1 MNSLSTNGNEIS
13 KTQKKNN
20 YLTYNL
26 HPATLENSNSFPLKA
41 GDFTATSLLM
51 LSLERGDGGGQL
63 AVNEFGA
70 WKAAQGKTP
79 VSFALQPLSAAHLC
93 SVHLLNVCAAT
104 PPRLQPCPP
113 QYPITADAER
123 LLPREMLST
132 KGYNN
137 SQTSSAMQMIASQN
151 IEAMKTNGVSLSPK
165 DKRRP
170 LRSLKVVR
178 RDDTDLQFAS
188 CQSFRCC

>member
-1 MNSLSTNGNEIS
+1 MEMKS
-13 KTQKKNN
+13 QKRKKKQKNN

-79 VSFALQPLSAAHLC
+79 VSFALQPLSAAHLG
-93 SVHLLNVCAAT
+93 SVHLLNVCAAS
-104 PPRLQPCPP
+104 
-113 QYPITADAER
+113 ER
-123 LLPREMLST
+123 LLH
-132 KGYNN
+132 GC
-137 SQTSSAMQMIASQN
+137 
-151 IEAMKTNGVSLSPK
+151 SPA
-165 DKRRP
+165 
-170 LRSLKVVR
+170 LRSI
-178 RDDTDLQFAS
+178 Q
-188 CQSFRCC
+188 